1 MHSGSND
8 LPIFT
13 KLGAS
18 ARRLKA
24 LNKSSSMIIR
34 APKKEG
40 ESGLVTIKEDS
51 NGSPRST
58 KSSLTTIFTPTS
70 PRKEIKQKNTSLKS
84 QRRQSERKL
93 TRPNSMARLKIPEGG
108 WDGPIERT
116 PSPKERHMS
125 FYKTMKAESLTA
137 AMDQFEYPQTDR
149 PSRSR
154 SRQSII
160 TAQAV
165 FEQEEKGEK
174 SAREAEQ
181 IKTRAERGNF
191 LFTLKR
197 SNSVPYL
204 NTWEFGN
211 IDADIHVPG
220 LGKLDVIII
229 AFIQMK
235 IFDCRFKRNIYI
247 SRNDKRLFVECVGR
261 KKRSD
266 CQGASS
272 EVPREA

>member
-1 MHSGSND
+1 MEKNNDTIGSGPVMMRSSASDLSLHTKAKVSGHRSKSFSKSN
-8 LPIFT
+8 
-13 KLGAS
+13 
-18 ARRLKA
+18 
-24 LNKSSSMIIR
+24 SMIIR
-34 APKKEG
+34 HPKKET
-40 ESGLVTIKEDS
+40 ESGLDPINEDS
-51 NGSPRST
+51 NGSPRSL
-58 KSSLTTIFTPTS
+58 KSSLSTIITPTS
-70 PRKEIKQKNTSLKS
+70 PRKETLHKKATVKS
-84 QRRQSERKL
+84 HRHKSDKKL
-93 TRPNSMARLKIPEGG
+93 TRPNSVARLKIPEGG
-108 WDGPIERT
+108 LEGPIERT

-125 FYKTMKAESLTA
+125 FYRTMRAGSVSA
-137 AMDQFEYPQTDR
+137 AMKQFELPQTDR

-211 IDADIHVPG
+211 IDADFNVPG
-220 LGKLDVIII
+220 LGKSYGHNI
-229 AFIQMK
+229 AFILSK
-235 IFDCRFKRNIYI
+235 DLLFICALVNPNNHVRY
-247 SRNDKRLFVECVGR
+247 DK
-261 KKRSD
+261 
-266 CQGASS
+266 
-272 EVPREA
+272 